1 MLYFYIMKTDERLS
15 ILFKEFIEQDEHPYY
30 FYTHDKNGNITYI
43 SENITHL
50 LGLSSAEFKADYMSY
65 ATASPL
71 NKEMIRYTY
80 RALHGN
86 EQKAYKIEIYDKD
99 FNTHI
104 LLIKEKPMYEGDK
117 IVGPQGVAKLL
128 S

>member
-1 MLYFYIMKTDERLS
+1 MIMKTDERLS

-30 FYTHDKNGNITYI
+30 FYTHDRDGNITYI
-43 SENITHL
+43 SKNITHL
-50 LGLSSAEFKADYMSY
+50 LGLSSEEFKADYMSY

-80 RALHGN
+80 RALQGK
-86 EQKAYKIEIYDKD
+86 EQEAYKIEVYDK
-99 FNTHI
+99 NYIPHT
-104 LLIKEKPMYEGDK
+104 LLIKEKPIFEGK
-117 IVGPQGVAKLL
+117 TIVGLQGVAKLL

>member
-1 MLYFYIMKTDERLS
+1 MTIDERLFL
-15 ILFKEFIEQDEHPYY
+15 LFKEFIEQDEYPYY
-30 FYTHDKNGNITYI
+30 FYMHDKDGNITYI

-50 LGLSSAEFKADYMSY
+50 LGLSSEEFKADYMSY

-80 RALHGN
+80 RALNGQ
-86 EQKAYKIEIYDKD
+86 EQEAYQIEVYDKD
-99 FNTHI
+99 YLPHI
-104 LLIKEKPMYEGDK
+104 LLIKEKPIFEGEEV
-117 IVGPQGVAKLL
+117 VGLQGVAKLL

>member
-1 MLYFYIMKTDERLS
+1 MKTDKRLS
-15 ILFKEFIEQDEHPYY
+15 ILFKEFIEQDKHPYY
-30 FYTHDKNGNITYI
+30 FYTHDKDGNITYI

-50 LGLSSAEFKADYMSY
+50 LGLSSEEFKADYMSY

-80 RALHGN
+80 RALQGK
-86 EQKAYKIEIYDKD
+86 EQDAYKIEVYDKN
-99 FNTHI
+99 FIPHI
-104 LLIKEKPMYEGDK
+104 LLIKEKPIFEGDK
-117 IVGPQGVAKLL
+117 VVGLQGVAKLL

>member
-1 MLYFYIMKTDERLS
+1 MKTDEYLYT
-15 ILFKEFIEQDEHPYY
+15 LFKEFIEQDEHPYY
-30 FYTHDKNGNITYI
+30 FYTHDKDGNITYI

-50 LGLSSAEFKADYMSY
+50 LGLSSDEFKADYMSY

-80 RALHGN
+80 RALQGK
-86 EQKAYKIEIYDKD
+86 EQEAYKIEIYDKD
-99 FNTHI
+99 FHPHT
-104 LLIKEKPMYEGDK
+104 LLIKEKPVFEGEK
-117 IVGPQGVAKLL
+117 VVGIQGVAKLL